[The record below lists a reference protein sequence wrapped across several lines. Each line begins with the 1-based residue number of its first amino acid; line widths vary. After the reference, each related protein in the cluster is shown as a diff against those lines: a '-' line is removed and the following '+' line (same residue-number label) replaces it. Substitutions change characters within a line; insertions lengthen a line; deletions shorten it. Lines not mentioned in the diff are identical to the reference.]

1 MPKNFQSV
9 DLVVDTFHDVSIK
22 SEELENRNSPSK
34 IIIGSIKGK
43 LPKNLGKF
51 LSNNK
56 DKAQLI
62 QLIFRYIQQD
72 LLAVLVKLETE
83 MIFLSK
89 RVSVFVSQTD
99 LLIPIQR

>member
-34 IIIGSIKGK
+34 IIIGSIKSK

-56 DKAQLI
+56 NIAQLI

-72 LLAVLVKLETE
+72 LLAVLVKLATE
-83 MIFLSK
+83 MIFLFK